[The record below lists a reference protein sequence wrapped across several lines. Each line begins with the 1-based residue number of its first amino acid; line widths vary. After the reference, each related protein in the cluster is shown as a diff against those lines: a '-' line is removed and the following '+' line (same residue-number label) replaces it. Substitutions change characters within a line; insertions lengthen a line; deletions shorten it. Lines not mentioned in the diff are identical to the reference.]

1 MKDFIKW
8 LGVNEKIA
16 KVAVWLLI
24 IMVFLIVFNLSME
37 SMGFSNYQINYSNIK
52 EINSNLFLEYL
63 INWTMIFLNFYAIT
77 LLIFPIKEFKKIAK
91 YAVIYLIINIMLS
104 NVFNIVVV
112 QIFIILYVI
121 IFSYLFSKKNKKYI
135 LYSIISII
143 FTAFIE
149 TIWYISKIKMIDYT
163 ELNELTKSLLSL
175 DYFIIIGIIILV
187 KEIYIKKRGEKNG
200 TLLSMDRG
208 IPKRRKT
215 SQENSK
221 KSK

>member
-104 NVFNIVVV
+104 NVFNIV
-112 QIFIILYVI
+112 
-121 IFSYLFSKKNKKYI
+121 
-135 LYSIISII
+135 
-143 FTAFIE
+143 E
-149 TIWYISKIKMIDYT
+149 
-163 ELNELTKSLLSL
+163 
-175 DYFIIIGIIILV
+175 IGRAHV
-187 KEIYIKKRGEKNG
+187 
-200 TLLSMDRG
+200 
-208 IPKRRKT
+208 
-215 SQENSK
+215 
-221 KSK
+221 